1 MNNNLEYP
9 LSGTYGWAMSLWYP
23 VSVMLAAWL
32 GIKKAA
38 RLAYLEAIREIE
50 SQVLLELLVHKN
62 AYCDQLHKTFGE
74 TFLVSC
80 SLMPAVF

>member
-1 MNNNLEYP
+1 
-9 LSGTYGWAMSLWYP
+9 MSLWYP

-50 SQVLLELLVHKN
+50 SQVLLELLVHKT
-62 AYCDQLHKTFGE
+62 AYRD
-74 TFLVSC
+74 
-80 SLMPAVF
+80 